1 MDDLDNL
8 LADHPNLHR
17 NEETFEFDADDFA
30 SASERASEGVR
41 QFVGVVVENDDGEF
55 VLVENSWSDGWVL
68 PGGGVEAGETHRE
81 AAVREV
87 REETGLDMAI
97 EDPVAVVEQTFVYG
111 EESITSAF
119 VVFRASAETTELAD
133 DPGIDDEEIETVAW
147 FDEIPSNCDD
157 AELLES
163 VLHDA

>member
-1 MDDLDNL
+1 MDDLVDL

-17 NEETFEFDADDFA
+17 DEETFEFDADEFA
-30 SASERASEGVR
+30 PTEKEVR
-41 QFVGVVVENDDGEF
+41 QFVGAVVTNDDSEF
-55 VLVENSWSDGWVL
+55 VLVENSWSEGWVL
-68 PGGGVEAGETHRE
+68 PGGGVEAGETHR
-81 AAVREV
+81 AAAEREV
-87 REETGLDMAI
+87 REETGL
-97 EDPVAVVEQTFVYG
+97 EVRVEEPVAVVEQTFVYG

-133 DPGIDDEEIETVAW
+133 DPGIEDREIEDVAW
-147 FDEIPSNCDD
+147 FDEVPSNCDD